1 MKNWHHPLLS
11 LVLAAGLLVT
21 ATPALASAA
30 QPLTVKV
37 NDKKVEYSTGVAPTV
52 QQQATL
58 VPLRSTLKAM
68 GITLSSVSGNQITAI
83 FNGKSV
89 TVKSKLTKLNGT
101 VYVPIRTFGDLTGYA
116 VSWNAKTRTIQ
127 LTAPVTVPATTKPVT
142 TQPVTTQPADSTTAP
157 AADTTVPAP
166 SAGATLPATSTT
178 PATPPPATA
187 TPAPAAD
194 TGGKGF
200 MWEVQANGNTVYL
213 VGSMHI
219 ANDSFYPLRKEYD
232 QAFAEADYLG
242 VEVDITK
249 TTDDHFYRQIAQM
262 GTYQDGSI
270 LPNHIAADTYA
281 KLGKF
286 LKDNGKEPDAL
297 NEFKPWVVEMIVDSM
312 AYSNSKYQAD
322 NGIDLYFLKQA
333 AARKLPVIELESDQS
348 QLSMLDNFSPQLQDL
363 LLYSALR
370 GFEDYADGKTDDSV
384 DKMAETWKTG
394 NEVEL
399 YNMTTSSADIP
410 EYHKAMLVD
419 RNLRMVDKIDG
430 YLRNGGGKQ
439 YFIVVG
445 AAHYLSDDGI
455 VHLLQKKGYTVV
467 RK

>member
-21 ATPALASAA
+21 VTPALASAA

-37 NDKKVEYSTGVAPTV
+37 NEKKVEYSTGVAPTV
-52 QQQATL
+52 QQQTTL

-68 GITLSSVSGNQITAI
+68 GITLSSVSGNNITAI
-83 FNGKSV
+83 VNGKSV

-101 VYVPIRTFGDLTGYA
+101 IYVPIRTFGDLTGYA

-127 LTAPVTVPATTKPVT
+127 ITAPVTVPAA
-142 TQPVTTQPADSTTAP
+142 PAPSTAP
-157 AADTTVPAP
+157 ADNAAAP
-166 SAGATLPATSTT
+166 SVDNTVAPVA
-178 PATPPPATA
+178 PATPPVTSPPATTTEPA
-187 TPAPAAD
+187 TPAVQ

-219 ANDSFYPLRKEYD
+219 ANDSFYPLRKEYED
-232 QAFAEADYLG
+232 AFAQADYLG

-249 TTDDHFYRQIAQM
+249 TTDDQFYQQIAQM

-286 LKDNGKEPDAL
+286 LKENGKEPDAL
-297 NEFKPWVVEMIVDSM
+297 NEFKPWVVEMIVDSI
-312 AYSNSKYQAD
+312 ANSTSKYQAD

-333 AARKLPVIELESDQS
+333 VARKLPVIELESDQS
-348 QLSMLDNFSPQLQDL
+348 QLGMLNNFSPELQDL

-370 GFEDYADGKTDDSV
+370 GYEDYADGKTDDSV

-399 YNMTTSSADIP
+399 YQMTTSSEDIP

-419 RNLRMVDKIDG
+419 RNIGMVDKIDG
-430 YLRNGGGKQ
+430 YLRNGGGKK

>member
-52 QQQATL
+52 QQQTTL

-68 GITLSSVSGNQITAI
+68 GITLSSVSGNNITAI
-83 FNGKSV
+83 VNGKSV

-101 VYVPIRTFGDLTGYA
+101 IYVPIRTFGDLTGYA

-127 LTAPVTVPATTKPVT
+127 ITAPVTVPAA
-142 TQPVTTQPADSTTAP
+142 PAPSTAP
-157 AADTTVPAP
+157 ADNAAAP
-166 SAGATLPATSTT
+166 SVDNTVAPVA
-178 PATPPPATA
+178 PATPSVTAPPATTTEPA
-187 TPAPAAD
+187 TPAVQ

-219 ANDSFYPLRKEYD
+219 ANDSFYPLRKEYED
-232 QAFAEADYLG
+232 AFAQADYLG

-249 TTDDHFYRQIAQM
+249 TTDDQFYQQIAQM

-286 LKDNGKEPDAL
+286 LKENGKEPDAL
-297 NEFKPWVVEMIVDSM
+297 NEFKPWVVEMIVDSI
-312 AYSNSKYQAD
+312 ANSTSKYQAD

-348 QLSMLDNFSPQLQDL
+348 QLGMLNNFSPELQDL

-370 GFEDYADGKTDDSV
+370 GYEDYADGKTDDSV

-399 YNMTTSSADIP
+399 YQMTTSSEDIP

-419 RNLRMVDKIDG
+419 RNIGMVDKIDG
-430 YLRNGGGKQ
+430 YLRNGGGKK

>member
-30 QPLTVKV
+30 QPLTVKI

-52 QQQATL
+52 QQQTTL

-68 GITLSSVSGNQITAI
+68 GITLSSVSGNNITAI
-83 FNGKSV
+83 VNGKSV

-101 VYVPIRTFGDLTGYA
+101 IYVPIRTFGDLTGYA

-127 LTAPVTVPATTKPVT
+127 ITAPVTVPAATAP
-142 TQPVTTQPADSTTAP
+142 STAP
-157 AADTTVPAP
+157 ADNAAAP
-166 SAGATLPATSTT
+166 SVDNTVAPVA
-178 PATPPPATA
+178 PATPPVTA
-187 TPAPAAD
+187 PPVTTTEPTTPAVQ

-219 ANDSFYPLRKEYD
+219 ANDSFYPLRKEYED
-232 QAFAEADYLG
+232 AFAQADYLG

-249 TTDDHFYRQIAQM
+249 TTDDQFYQQIAQM

-286 LKDNGKEPDAL
+286 LKENGKEPDAL
-297 NEFKPWVVEMIVDSM
+297 NEFKPWVVEMIVDSI
-312 AYSNSKYQAD
+312 ANSTSKYQAD

-348 QLSMLDNFSPQLQDL
+348 QLGMLNNFSPELQDL

-370 GFEDYADGKTDDSV
+370 GYEDYADGKTDDSV

-399 YNMTTSSADIP
+399 YQMTTSSEDIP

-419 RNLRMVDKIDG
+419 RNIGMVDKIDG
-430 YLRNGGGKQ
+430 YLRNGGGKK

>member
-37 NDKKVEYSTGVAPTV
+37 NEKKVEYSTGVAPTV
-52 QQQATL
+52 QQQTTL

-68 GITLSSVSGNQITAI
+68 GITLSSVSGNNITAI
-83 FNGKSV
+83 VNGKSV

-101 VYVPIRTFGDLTGYA
+101 IYVPIRTFGDLTGYA

-127 LTAPVTVPATTKPVT
+127 ITAPVTVPAAT
-142 TQPVTTQPADSTTAP
+142 ASSTAP
-157 AADTTVPAP
+157 ADNAAAP
-166 SAGATLPATSTT
+166 SVDNTVAPVA
-178 PATPPPATA
+178 PATPPVTAPPATTTEPA
-187 TPAPAAD
+187 TPAVQ

-219 ANDSFYPLRKEYD
+219 ANDSFYPLRKEYED
-232 QAFAEADYLG
+232 AFAQADYLG

-249 TTDDHFYRQIAQM
+249 TTDDQFYQQIAQM

-286 LKDNGKEPDAL
+286 LKENGKEPDAL
-297 NEFKPWVVEMIVDSM
+297 NEFKPWVVEMIVDSI
-312 AYSNSKYQAD
+312 ANSTSKYQAD

-348 QLSMLDNFSPQLQDL
+348 QLGMLNNFSPELQDL

-370 GFEDYADGKTDDSV
+370 GYEDYADGKTDDSV

-399 YNMTTSSADIP
+399 YQMTTSSEDIP

-419 RNLRMVDKIDG
+419 RNIGMVDKIDG
-430 YLRNGGGKQ
+430 YLRNGGGKK

>member
-52 QQQATL
+52 QQQTTL

-68 GITLSSVSGNQITAI
+68 GITLSSVSGNNITAI
-83 FNGKSV
+83 VNGKSV

-101 VYVPIRTFGDLTGYA
+101 IYVPIRTFGDLTGYA

-127 LTAPVTVPATTKPVT
+127 ITAPVTVPAD
-142 TQPVTTQPADSTTAP
+142 PAPSTAP
-157 AADTTVPAP
+157 ADNAAAP
-166 SAGATLPATSTT
+166 SVDNTVAPVA
-178 PATPPPATA
+178 PATPPVTAPPATTTEPA
-187 TPAPAAD
+187 TPAVQ

-219 ANDSFYPLRKEYD
+219 ANDSFYPLRKEYED
-232 QAFAEADYLG
+232 AFAQADYLG

-249 TTDDHFYRQIAQM
+249 TTDDQFYQQIAQM

-286 LKDNGKEPDAL
+286 LKENGKEPDAL
-297 NEFKPWVVEMIVDSM
+297 NEFKPWVVEMIVDSI
-312 AYSNSKYQAD
+312 ANSTSKYQAD

-348 QLSMLDNFSPQLQDL
+348 QLGMLNNFSPELQDL

-370 GFEDYADGKTDDSV
+370 GYEDYADGKTDDSV

-399 YNMTTSSADIP
+399 YQMTTSSEDIP

-419 RNLRMVDKIDG
+419 RNIGMVDKIDG
-430 YLRNGGGKQ
+430 YLRNGGGKK

>member
-52 QQQATL
+52 QQQTTL

-68 GITLSSVSGNQITAI
+68 GITLSSISGNNITAI
-83 FNGKSV
+83 VNGKSV

-101 VYVPIRTFGDLTGYA
+101 IYVPIRTFGDLTGYA

-127 LTAPVTVPATTKPVT
+127 ITAPVTVPAAAAP
-142 TQPVTTQPADSTTAP
+142 STAP
-157 AADTTVPAP
+157 ADNAAAP
-166 SAGATLPATSTT
+166 SVDNTSAPVA
-178 PATPPPATA
+178 PATPPVTAPPATTTEPT
-187 TPAPAAD
+187 TPAVQ

-219 ANDSFYPLRKEYD
+219 ANDSFYPLRKEYED
-232 QAFAEADYLG
+232 AFAQADYLG

-249 TTDDHFYRQIAQM
+249 TTDDQFYQQIAQM

-286 LKDNGKEPDAL
+286 LKENGKEPDAL
-297 NEFKPWVVEMIVDSM
+297 NEFKPWVVEMIVDSI
-312 AYSNSKYQAD
+312 ANSTSKYQAD

-348 QLSMLDNFSPQLQDL
+348 QLGMLNNFSPELQDL

-370 GFEDYADGKTDDSV
+370 GYEDYADGKTDDSV

-399 YNMTTSSADIP
+399 YQMTTSSEDIP

-419 RNLRMVDKIDG
+419 RNIGMVDKIDG
-430 YLRNGGGKQ
+430 YLRNGGGKK

>member
-21 ATPALASAA
+21 TTPALASAA

-37 NDKKVEYSTGVAPTV
+37 NDKKVEYSAGVAPTV
-52 QQQATL
+52 QQQTTL

-83 FNGKSV
+83 VNGKSV

-101 VYVPIRTFGDLTGYA
+101 IYVPIRTFGDLTGYA
-116 VSWNAKTRTIQ
+116 VSWNAKTRIIQ
-127 LTAPVTVPATTKPVT
+127 LTAPVTVPVT
-142 TQPVTTQPADSTTAP
+142 TEPATTQPADSTTVAP
-157 AADTTVPAP
+157 ADPTVAP
-166 SAGATLPATSTT
+166 SAPVATTPTDPATPASTT
-178 PATPPPATA
+178 PPATE
-187 TPAPAAD
+187 PAAA

-219 ANDSFYPLRKEYD
+219 ANDSFYPLRKEYED
-232 QAFAEADYLG
+232 AFAQADYLG

-249 TTDDHFYRQIAQM
+249 TTDDDFYRQLAQM

-286 LKDNGKEPDAL
+286 LKENGKEPDAL
-297 NEFKPWVVEMIVDSM
+297 NEFKPWVVEMIVDSI
-312 AYSNSKYQAD
+312 AYSNSKYQAE

-333 AARKLPVIELESDQS
+333 ATRKLPVIELESDQS
-348 QLSMLDNFSPQLQDL
+348 QLSMLNNFSPQLQDA
-363 LLYSALR
+363 LLYYSLR
-370 GFEDYADGKTDDSV
+370 DFEDYADGKTDDSV

-399 YNMTTSSADIP
+399 YNMTISSEDIP

-445 AAHYLSDDGI
+445 AAHYLTDDGI

>member
-52 QQQATL
+52 QQQTTL

-68 GITLSSVSGNQITAI
+68 GITLSSVSGNNITAI
-83 FNGKSV
+83 VNGKSV

-101 VYVPIRTFGDLTGYA
+101 IYVPIRTFGDLTGYA

-127 LTAPVTVPATTKPVT
+127 ITAPVTVPAATAP
-142 TQPVTTQPADSTTAP
+142 STAP
-157 AADTTVPAP
+157 ADNAAAP
-166 SAGATLPATSTT
+166 SVDNTVAPVA
-178 PATPPPATA
+178 PATPPVTA
-187 TPAPAAD
+187 PPVTTTEPTTPAVQ

-219 ANDSFYPLRKEYD
+219 ANDSFYPLRKEYED
-232 QAFAEADYLG
+232 AFAQADYLG

-249 TTDDHFYRQIAQM
+249 TTDDQFYQQIAQM

-286 LKDNGKEPDAL
+286 LKENGKEPDAL
-297 NEFKPWVVEMIVDSM
+297 NEFKPWVVEMIVDSI
-312 AYSNSKYQAD
+312 ANSTSKYQAD

-348 QLSMLDNFSPQLQDL
+348 QLGMLNNFSPELQDL

-370 GFEDYADGKTDDSV
+370 GYEDYADGKTDDSV

-399 YNMTTSSADIP
+399 YQMTTSSEDIP

-419 RNLRMVDKIDG
+419 RNIGMVDKIDG
-430 YLRNGGGKQ
+430 YLRNGGGKK

>member
-52 QQQATL
+52 QQQTTL

-68 GITLSSVSGNQITAI
+68 GITLSSVSGNNITAI
-83 FNGKSV
+83 VNGKSV

-101 VYVPIRTFGDLTGYA
+101 IYVPIRTFGDLTGYA

-127 LTAPVTVPATTKPVT
+127 ITAPVTVPAA
-142 TQPVTTQPADSTTAP
+142 PAPSTAP
-157 AADTTVPAP
+157 ADNAAAP
-166 SAGATLPATSTT
+166 SVDNTVAPVA
-178 PATPPPATA
+178 PATPPVTAPPATTTEPA
-187 TPAPAAD
+187 TPAVQ

-219 ANDSFYPLRKEYD
+219 ANDSFYPLRKEYED
-232 QAFAEADYLG
+232 AFAQADYLG

-249 TTDDHFYRQIAQM
+249 TTDDQFYQQIAQM

-286 LKDNGKEPDAL
+286 LKENGKEPDAL
-297 NEFKPWVVEMIVDSM
+297 NEFKPWVVEMIVDSI
-312 AYSNSKYQAD
+312 ANSTSKYQAD

-348 QLSMLDNFSPQLQDL
+348 QLGMLNNFSPELQDL

-370 GFEDYADGKTDDSV
+370 GYEDYADGKTDDSV

-399 YNMTTSSADIP
+399 YQMTTSSEDIP

-419 RNLRMVDKIDG
+419 RNIGMVDKIDG
-430 YLRNGGGKQ
+430 YLRNGGGKK